1 MAMTQSAPWNP
12 VVLWSKPEHARPGT
26 PLLVLFHGYQANEED
41 LMGIVDS
48 LPGDFTV
55 ASIRA
60 PLAVGQGYT
69 WFPLTQELDYPLD
82 EVITAASETLHWLE
96 SIRDQ
101 HKSVSLLGFS
111 MGMAMATTLMRHRP
125 EDFAAVVGLS
135 GFAVSADG
143 NAFFKD
149 AELAEQ
155 KVPFF
160 WGRDQEDPVI
170 TAERI
175 EFTHAWLSKHTAM
188 TKILY
193 AGMWHGISA
202 QELAHVKEFLSLTV
216 LKQSPR

>member
-1 MAMTQSAPWNP
+1 MAMTQSTSWNP

-69 WFPLTQELDYPLD
+69 WFPLTQDLDYPLD
-82 EVITAASETLHWLE
+82 EVITAASDTLHWLD

-101 HKSVSLLGFS
+101 HTSVSLLGFS
-111 MGMAMATTLMRHRP
+111 MGMAMTTTLMRHRP

-149 AELAEQ
+149 RELAEQ

-170 TAERI
+170 TAEKI
-175 EFTHAWLSKHTAM
+175 EFTHAWLGKHTTM

-193 AGMWHGISA
+193 AGMWHGINA
-202 QELAHVKEFLSLTV
+202 QELAHVKEFLLLTV
-216 LKQSPR
+216 LKRSPR